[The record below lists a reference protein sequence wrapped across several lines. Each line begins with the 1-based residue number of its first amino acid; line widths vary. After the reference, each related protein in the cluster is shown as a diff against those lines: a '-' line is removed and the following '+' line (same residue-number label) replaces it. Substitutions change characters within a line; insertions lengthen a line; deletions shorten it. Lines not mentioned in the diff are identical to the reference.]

1 MKKKVLIIISI
12 ILIFIIIALVL
23 KFKINNKEKNTIDN
37 NNSNTA
43 LINSNEIM
51 QNVNTNVENTNT
63 NSNIQNTD
71 KTEKNETTNNK
82 IEISKKEEKKTEENI
97 ENNNNEIKNTK
108 NNGKKTI
115 VIDPGHQTKGD
126 TSKEPIGPGAT
137 ETKDKVTTGATG
149 IVTKQKES
157 ELVLKVALM
166 LEKELE
172 KQGYTVI
179 MTRTTNNVNISNS
192 QRAKIAN
199 DANADAFIRLHADS
213 YDNPSVNRNF
223 CIMPNIK

>member
-1 MKKKVLIIISI
+1 MKKKVLIVISI

-51 QNVNTNVENTNT
+51 QNENTNVENTNT

-172 KQGYTVI
+172 KQGYAVI

-223 CIMPNIK
+223 CIMPNI